1 MQPSVK
7 KGENLHFFNFSEVG
21 INGGKH
27 RLNQCRNWGYYDG
40 GLNANFGIRVKL
52 PYWLFYKIKEENAL
66 RSCLALHA
74 YRYFATDHLVGRGGG
89 SGRA

>member
-40 GLNANFGIRVKL
+40 GLNANFGIRDK
-52 PYWLFYKIKEENAL
+52 
-66 RSCLALHA
+66 SLHRELTGI
-74 YRYFATDHLVGRGGG
+74 YERDGLERDRPVFF
-89 SGRA
+89 